1 MLRIQFGD
9 NRQPGIWLVSSYF
22 TLGQDESNSLVL
34 PDPGVSHKHAEI
46 QERDGQFY
54 LSDCGSEQGT
64 WVNGERIKHNYQ
76 LRHNDHLRIGSVEL
90 VLCDSVKSKLSTEA
104 PPPRWSLQVMQGEFE
119 GKRFHMSGSMTF
131 GRSQKCELCFADAEL
146 SRRHC
151 EFFLKNDVLEVK
163 DLASANGVYVNQQK
177 VDACVLQAG
186 DQVRMGS
193 VILMV
198 IGPKIEVQQ
207 EEVEDATVFIR
218 PVRTSSVKK
227 SSPAVASVA
236 NPLHAAPVAALPQ
249 VAAEASSVHL
259 LWWGGVLLLATLGVS
274 YWLL

>member
-1 MLRIQFGD
+1 MLRIQFSD

-22 TLGQDESNSLVL
+22 TLGQDEGSSLVL
-34 PDPGVSHKHAEI
+34 PDQGVSGKHAEI

-54 LSDCGSEQGT
+54 LSDCDSEQGT

-104 PPPRWSLQVMQGEFE
+104 APPRWSLQVMQGESE

-131 GRSQKCELCFADAEL
+131 GRSQKCELCFADAQL

-177 VDACVLQAG
+177 VDARVLQAG

-193 VILMV
+193 VVLMV

-207 EEVEDATVFIR
+207 EEAEDATVFVR
-218 PVRTSSVKK
+218 PVRPSTVKK
-227 SSPAVASVA
+227 SSPAISSVA
-236 NPLHAAPVAALPQ
+236 NPLHCAPAAALPQ
-249 VAAEASSVHL
+249 AAPQASSMHL
-259 LWWGGVLLLATLGVS
+259 LWWGGALLVGTLAAS